1 MTFPR
6 FLVAGLALSVLL
18 HGAGSAYFAKDP
30 NEIEIAASQG
40 GGVSVIGSL
49 EDLVAGSKVEEITP
63 EDPAEEIEPDT
74 EPVEVV
80 QAKPVEV
87 AKVETPVKAQTQPI
101 EAPVTPVVSEI
112 VPVVAGVTSVEA
124 VTAETAIQPKSEPE
138 KTEAVKKEDITPPK
152 PVETVE
158 TVQQKPQDVADV
170 KPEPEQMEDIKPEL
184 EKAVEIAEPLKPIV
198 KTPPV
203 KPEPLIKEAKLVE
216 KAEPVKEIKPVKQL
230 KPVEK
235 KKKKPV
241 KKAKKKG
248 SDRNSQKGG
257 TRVTSRTANSNAN
270 GRADAKTNDGGTK
283 AASNYKGKVFSKVRR
298 AQRYPRKAER
308 KKIQGTVHVSFTVAK
323 SGSVSNIR
331 VVRSSGHAILDK
343 AAADQVRRAAPM
355 PKFPKNIKKTKLA
368 FRARI
373 AFKSRR

>member
-6 FLVAGLALSVLL
+6 FLAAGLALSFLF

-63 EDPAEEIEPDT
+63 EEPVEEIEPEF

-87 AKVETPVKAQTQPI
+87 AKAETPIQPQAQPI
-101 EAPVTPVVSEI
+101 QAPVTPVVSET
-112 VPVVAGVTSVEA
+112 VPVVAGVTSIEA
-124 VTAETAIQPKSEPE
+124 VTAETVTQPTPEPE
-138 KTEAVKKEDITPPK
+138 IAEQVKTKEVTPPK
-152 PVETVE
+152 PVKKVE
-158 TVQQKPQDVADV
+158 TLQQKPEEIA
-170 KPEPEQMEDIKPEL
+170 DIKPDL
-184 EKAVEIAEPLKPIV
+184 EKAVEVTEPLNPIV

-216 KAEPVKEIKPVKQL
+216 KVKPVQEIKPVKQL

-235 KKKKPV
+235 KKKK
-241 KKAKKKG
+241 AKKKG
-248 SDRNSQKGG
+248 SDRNSKKGG
-257 TRVTSRTANSNAN
+257 SQVTSRTANSNAN

-323 SGSVSNIR
+323 TGSVSNIR

-368 FRARI
+368 FKARI